1 MSDVR
6 KMIAEQIGLL
16 VIATVEQQ
24 AEIAALRAELDKASP
39 QPVGS
44 VVPGNPSERG

>member
-1 MSDVR
+1 MTDIR

-24 AEIAALRAELDKASP
+24 ATIAALEAELAQLRGHTPDASAAET
-39 QPVGS
+39 QK
-44 VVPGNPSERG
+44 